1 MAPLGENQR
10 KKEQENMEV
19 GSLAETDTG
28 KTEKDHSTLE
38 RSRRAGSQ
46 QNEKDAGKRKMVST

>member
-1 MAPLGENQR
+1 MAPPGKKQR
-10 KKEQENMEV
+10 KKGQENMEV

-28 KTEKDHSTLE
+28 KTEKDLSTLE

-46 QNEKDAGKRKMVST
+46 HNERDAGKRKKVST